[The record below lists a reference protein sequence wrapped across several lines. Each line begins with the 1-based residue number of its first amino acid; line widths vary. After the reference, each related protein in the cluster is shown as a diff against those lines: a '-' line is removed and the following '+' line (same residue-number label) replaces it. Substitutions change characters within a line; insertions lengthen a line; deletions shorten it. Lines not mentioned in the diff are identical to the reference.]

1 MYKAIDNF
9 DGDPDDISPVYK
21 LEQVHD
27 ILNYHAGKAQTARDV
42 LEGEGDRMDRQQLQ
56 SVLAQRYIHLRA
68 FDIIEG
74 KLLNLEKDDL

>member
-27 ILNYHAGKAQTARDV
+27 ILNFHAGKARRAKNV
-42 LEGEGDRMDRQQLQ
+42 LEDKGDTMTRDELQ
-56 SVLAQRYIHLRA
+56 SCLSQRYIHLRA